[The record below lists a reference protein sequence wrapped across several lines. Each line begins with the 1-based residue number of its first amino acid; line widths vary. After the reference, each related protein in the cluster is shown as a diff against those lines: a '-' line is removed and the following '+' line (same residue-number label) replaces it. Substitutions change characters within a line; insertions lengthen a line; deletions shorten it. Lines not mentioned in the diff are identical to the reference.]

1 MRLLSL
7 NVIYIF
13 EVRSMSFCNL
23 LKPPNEI
30 KQTAILRYFEII
42 GDISMNQGKTILG

>member
-13 EVRSMSFCNL
+13 EVGSMSFCNL
-23 LKPPNEI
+23 LEPPNTI
-30 KQTAILRYFEII
+30 KQTAILRYFEIL
-42 GDISMNQGKTILG
+42 GDISMNQGKNILG